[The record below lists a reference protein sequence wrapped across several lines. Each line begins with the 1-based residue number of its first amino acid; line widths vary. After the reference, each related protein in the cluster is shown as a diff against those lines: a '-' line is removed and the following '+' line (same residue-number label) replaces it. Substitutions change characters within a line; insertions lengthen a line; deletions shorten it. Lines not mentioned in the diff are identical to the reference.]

1 MTAIDFPNA
10 PTVGDVFTLDSRSWS
25 WSGTTWNT
33 VAGPASGG
41 NVTDVGTFYGLKTD
55 ANVGRLYLQV
65 TDDGSKISLPQSDV
79 NSNGVRVRTPGEYRE
94 WVFTQIP
101 LNFAWDTEN
110 PSHLTVEVG

>member
-1 MTAIDFPNA
+1 MTAIDFPNT
-10 PTVGDVFTLDSRSWS
+10 PEVGQVFAIDSRSWV
-25 WSGTTWNT
+25 WSGATWNS
-33 VAGPASGG
+33 VAEPSGG

-55 ANVGRLYLQV
+55 VNVGRLYLQV
-65 TDDGSKISLPQSDV
+65 TDDGSKITLPQSDV
-79 NSNGVRVRTPGEYRE
+79 NTNGVRVRTPGEYRE